1 MDVWKIGVT
10 MSLTNAVSPVIAV
23 IVSDLLGLKGN
34 VKDVEGEFRSWQ
46 PAIAGAIAALTGTAM
61 IGGILKL
68 ADAGSE
74 VNHQLELMKVA
85 GMQNVEIQQAMAQA
99 MQTAADVQTTTYAG
113 NLEHIRELR
122 YAFGRTDEADQFLTD
137 VSRSNSILNAV
148 KGGGQ
153 DQVWDLVKSLE
164 QKGIT
169 TDPATFMSYVDKM
182 TKVVEATGGRVTPAQ
197 FMSAIKYG
205 RTAALGWDEGFIT
218 GALPRLIQ
226 SMSGAGNSGTG
237 GPGNALM
244 SAFAKVVQGQM
255 PKKAAEEFSRLGLTT
270 SYSDIQ
276 GSSQAE
282 AGIRG
287 ASAFSA
293 NPYEWVQTVLMPTLK
308 ANGITSQD
316 AIIQEI
322 SKLFPVRTASQVITE
337 MGLQGRFSMG
347 ANSPFEKDMR
357 LQNGAMGLGQSYSE
371 LSSNDYSTV
380 MAQLTAQFQSL
391 LQVLG
396 APAAVAAIPV
406 LKSLTDTLTT
416 MSRFASQN
424 QGSMDIIVRGIV
436 ALGGALLALG
446 SVAMIA
452 AAIAIIGPETA
463 AVAAVV
469 GAISVLA
476 AIDWKDA
483 LAVAKF
489 LPIVGQI
496 VTAVELLAGLN
507 WNAVAAALTGIEKS
521 IQGFIQWITS
531 VPSSILSPGPDAL
544 KPPPGMPGMNDLG
557 HRWGLYKPSSYVPPA
572 SGAHAQPVAIY
583 LDGRKVGEMVGRAQA
598 RSASWSSNSSIFDG
612 SAMAPVPDQTFA

>member
-10 MSLTNAVSPVIAV
+10 MSLTNAVSPVIAI

-34 VKDVEGEFRSWQ
+34 VQDVEGAFKSWQ
-46 PAIAGAIAALTGTAM
+46 PAIAGALAMLTGGAM
-61 IGGILKL
+61 IGGVLKL

-99 MQTAADVQTTTYAG
+99 MQTAADVQTTTYAD

-122 YAFGRTDEADQFLTD
+122 YAFGRTDEANQFLTD

-169 TDPATFMSYVDKM
+169 TDPQTFMSYVDKM

-197 FMSAIKYG
+197 FMQAIKYG
-205 RTAALGWDEGFIT
+205 RTAALGWDEDFIT

-226 SMSGAGNSGTG
+226 SMSGGGNSGSG

-255 PKKAAEEFSRLGLTT
+255 PKTAAQEFNRLGLTS

-276 GSSQAE
+276 GSSESQ
-282 AGIRG
+282 AGIKG

-293 NPYEWVQTVLMPTLK
+293 NPYEWVQTVLMPALK
-308 ANGITSQD
+308 ANGIGSQD

-322 SKLFPVRTASQVITE
+322 AKLFPVRTASQVITE

-347 ANSPFEKDMR
+347 SNSPFEKDMR
-357 LQNGAMGLGQSYSE
+357 LQNGAMGLGQSYNE
-371 LSSNDYSTV
+371 LSTGDYTV
-380 MAQLTAQFQSL
+380 VMQQLTAQFQSL
-391 LQVLG
+391 LQVMGGPL
-396 APAAVAAIPV
+396 AVAAIPV

-416 MSRFASQN
+416 MSKFAAQN
-424 QGSMDIIVRGIV
+424 QASIKIVAEAIV
-436 ALGGALLALG
+436 ALGAALLALG
-446 SVAMIA
+446 A
-452 AAIAIIGPETA
+452 G
-463 AVAAVV
+463 AV
-469 GAISVLA
+469 
-476 AIDWKDA
+476 
-483 LAVAKF
+483 
-489 LPIVGQI
+489 
-496 VTAVELLAGLN
+496 
-507 WNAVAAALTGIEKS
+507 VAAAVSIVGPVAAGVIAIGAAMSALAAMNWGAVASGLSSIEKA
-521 IQGFIQWITS
+521 IEGFINWVAAI
-531 VPSSILSPGPDAL
+531 PGKIGNIISPGADAL
-544 KPPPGMPGMNDLG
+544 KPPAGMPGMNDLG
-557 HRWGLYKPSSYVPPA
+557 HRWTKPSAYTMPPS
-572 SGAHAQPVAIY
+572 SGVHAQPVAVY

-598 RSASWSSNSSIFDG
+598 RSASWSNNSSVFDG
-612 SAMAPVPDQTFA
+612 SSMAPVPDQTFA